1 MDYKWLGPY
10 KVVKVLS
17 KGFFTLRS
25 NETDAIIERIHGA
38 HLKVYNNPRNSIWK
52 V

>member
-25 NETDAIIERIHGA
+25 IEANTIIERIHGA
-38 HLKVYNNPRNSIWK
+38 HLKVYNNPRNSDLK